1 MTNDNNRAVIWGSIA
16 ACIALAS
23 CAPLPTA
30 NAPVRKANINDAKL
44 IEGPVGFGQTAYVN
58 GPTVTPMELLEDSR
72 CPTEVNCVWAG
83 QVRVKV
89 RVAGG
94 SWSKEMEL
102 VNAKPVH
109 VADGALTLM
118 GITPE
123 KSQNTEIAL
132 SDYRFHFQFQGGF

>member
-1 MTNDNNRAVIWGSIA
+1 MADDNNRVMIWGSIV
-16 ACIALAS
+16 ACIVLAS

-30 NAPVRKANINDAKL
+30 NAPTHNASTDDARP
-44 IEGPVGFGQTAYVN
+44 IEGPVGFGQTAYVD
-58 GPTVTPMELLEDSR
+58 GPTVTPLELLEDSR
-72 CPTEVNCVWAG
+72 CPKEVNCVWAG
-83 QVRVKV
+83 QVRIKV

-94 SWSKEMEL
+94 SWTKEMEL

-109 VADGALTLM
+109 VADGALTLI

-123 KSQNTEIAL
+123 KSQDTAISL